1 MAPTLSLVDATF
13 RVLKAELRA
22 KRIARLISEAVWKPI
37 NACLELKVNAVG
49 RLASD
54 RRLASDIRG

>member
-1 MAPTLSLVDATF
+1 LVDATF

-54 RRLASDIRG
+54 RRLASGIRG